1 MNSAV
6 QPLRFEVEVDPR
18 KAPRD
23 VSEEDMRDVQQM
35 LPDLIASVLNLR
47 HARRAQAR
55 EALVE
60 LFAGQAQLR
69 PIDTVLAKMEAR
81 AIDAVRG
88 GTTWY
93 TAREIADRAA
103 LGRVNPIATVAR
115 WKNQGRIFALREK
128 GVDRYPAYAL
138 GRDFNPLP
146 AMRDV
151 LAALGDHDAEYLAGW
166 FESTSKF
173 LGGKRPR
180 EILSDD
186 PVRVVS
192 AAKYNTESRKCAG

>member
-1 MNSAV
+1 MNLVA

-18 KAPRD
+18 RAPRD
-23 VSEEDMRDVQQM
+23 ISEEDVRDVQQM
-35 LPDLIASVLNLR
+35 LPDLIASVLTLR
-47 HARRAQAR
+47 HDRRAR
-55 EALVE
+55 AL
-60 LFAGQAQLR
+60 
-69 PIDTVLAKMEAR
+69 
-81 AIDAVRG
+81 DAVRG

-103 LGRVNPIATVAR
+103 LGPVNPIATVAR
-115 WKNQGRIFALREK
+115 WKGQGRIFALREN

-146 AMRDV
+146 AMKDV
-151 LAALGDHDAEYLAGW
+151 LADLGDHDAEYLAGW

-180 EILSDD
+180 ELLATD
-186 PVRVVS
+186 PGRVVL
-192 AAKYNTESRKCAG
+192 AAKYDTETREYAS